1 MLENGWYTVD
11 RREFD
16 LEGFGSRELGERLWV
31 DRDLNGWRGN
41 MLSIGRNLVR
51 WILEYERWIG
61 KLGVNMSL
69 ICRRWVYGIR
79 VFLLVLSLPSS
90 TLT

>member
-51 WILEYERWIG
+51 WIG

-79 VFLLVLSLPSS
+79 VFLLVFSLPSS